1 MTRTMILRII
11 IGIVVG
17 GGLGFG
23 WYKLVGCS
31 TGACPLTS
39 NPYITTLYG
48 MVVGA
53 LVASTVH

>member
-1 MTRTMILRII
+1 MFIRIL
-11 IGIVVG
+11 IGIVIG

-39 NPYITTLYG
+39 NPFISTLYG
-48 MVVGA
+48 MAVGA
-53 LVASTVH
+53 LIAGSIH